1 MTNPRGCLSPSLD
14 ACLQGSISALG
25 PVLPIRSHK
34 ATLNRCRITAG
45 SRQQD
50 TATQLSGGTAWGPE
64 DHPMPCTPHFS
75 QLAFVGLCHGGHWSW
90 IQINAS
96 SAVMSFDLLLHLQR
110 PFIIKLGETRTFLRQ
125 VLLCY
130 EAALQNSAMG
140 LQFVAMQVRAGHGLL
155 AWVSKV
161 ASEHFPFGSPQSPAS
176 SPQLSYA

>member
-1 MTNPRGCLSPSLD
+1 MPNY
-14 ACLQGSISALG
+14 
-25 PVLPIRSHK
+25 
-34 ATLNRCRITAG
+34 

-130 EAALQNSAMG
+130 EAALQNSAVG
-140 LQFVAMQVRAGHGLL
+140 LQFVAMQVSWPWTSGLGFQGGQRALPL
-155 AWVSKV
+155 WVTTVTCILTPAVICVTILVSSNQSHVRV
-161 ASEHFPFGSPQSPAS
+161 AMEA
-176 SPQLSYA
+176 